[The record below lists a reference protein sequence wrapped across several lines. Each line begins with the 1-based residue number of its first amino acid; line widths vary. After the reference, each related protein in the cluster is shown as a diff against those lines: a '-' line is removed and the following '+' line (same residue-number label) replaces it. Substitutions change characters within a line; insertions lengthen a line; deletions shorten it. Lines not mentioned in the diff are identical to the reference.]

1 MRLAVVSD
9 IHGNLTALEA
19 VVESLKSDHP
29 DLVVQAG
36 DMAVNGPRPGEV
48 VDLVRSLGW
57 RGVIGNTD
65 EMLWDPSARSQQE
78 QRAPKLLGWLNVL
91 FDTLAPWARER
102 LSNAEVDWLRSLPRE
117 LRLPESTVMHAGP
130 GDLWR
135 APMPDASDTELSATY
150 APMRA
155 GLVVYGHIHRPF
167 VRAVAAFTVANCGS
181 SFSTST

>member
-19 VVESLKSDHP
+19 VVESLKADHP

-48 VDLVRSLGW
+48 VDRVRSLGW

-65 EMLWDPSARSQQE
+65 EMLWDQSARSQQE

-102 LSNAEVDWLRSLPRE
+102 LSNAEVD
-117 LRLPESTVMHAGP
+117 
-130 GDLWR
+130 
-135 APMPDASDTELSATY
+135 
-150 APMRA
+150 
-155 GLVVYGHIHRPF
+155 
-167 VRAVAAFTVANCGS
+167 
-181 SFSTST
+181 